1 MWFSNYT
8 SIKLEKELMLILLKL
23 SQKLKREHFQTHFMK
38 PELPWHQNQTNK
50 QYENNDKPISLMNT
64 YAKFINKMP
73 ENWIQQHIKRITHR
87 NQGGFIPGM
96 KIWFNI
102 SKSVNVI
109 HHINKMKDEIHM
121 IISIDTEKAYNKIQ
135 HFYDKK

>member
-1 MWFSNYT
+1 
-8 SIKLEKELMLILLKL
+8 
-23 SQKLKREHFQTHFMK
+23 
-38 PELPWHQNQTNK
+38 
-50 QYENNDKPISLMNT
+50 MNT
-64 YAKFINKMP
+64 DAKFINKMP
-73 ENWIQQHIKRITHR
+73 VNWIQQHIKRITLH

-102 SKSVNVI
+102 LKSVNVI

-135 HFYDKK
+135 HFFMIKITN